1 MTATPTYLVTGAG
14 GGVGGV
20 GRIVV
25 EELAGLRPAPCG
37 RWCTEKTTAQ
47 KRCANTGAEV
57 VVGDLTDPVAVAVAL
72 DGVTRMF
79 FSMSVSASYL
89 EATTVVCSLAADMAD
104 LDVLVNMSQMTVSQ
118 MTPTST
124 SESHHQRLHW
134 LAEHVIDWSP
144 IPAVQ
149 IRPTVFLENPL
160 FTLLAARSIREQSV
174 LALPFGDGRTSPI
187 AAGDVADAVSA
198 VLRDPAQHIGAVYE
212 LTGPTTLDIDGL
224 AAQYSNALGREITGQ
239 RVGFDDWKMGSRPL
253 ASITM
258 CRNTSQRWLDYTART
273 ATTGRPTRCK
283 PLPGIRRGASKISS
297 ALTESSSPSYRRLAR
312 VMLRKNPAV
321 ALRCARERGWGSSAR
336 PARYVRNAIA
346 RRHRPRSPSFAA
358 RSSAISRSPQIPI
371 TEHWT
376 GGRSAPLVERRRAR
390 VGCWRDTSSV
400 GW

>member
-1 MTATPTYLVTGAG
+1 MTAMPTYLVTGAG

-20 GRIVV
+20 GRTVV
-25 EELAGLRPAPCG
+25 EELLASGQTVRAMVHREDDRAEALR
-37 RWCTEKTTAQ
+37 ES
-47 KRCANTGAEV
+47 GAEV

-144 IPAVQ
+144 IPTVQ

-224 AAQYSNALGREITGQ
+224 AAQYSKALGREITGQ
-239 RVGFDDWKMGSRPL
+239 RVGFDDWKNGL
-253 ASITM
+253 AAAGLDHHVQEHITTM
-258 CRNTSQRWLDYTART
+258 ARLHREDRYNRST
-273 ATTGRPTRCK
+273 DQVQ
-283 PLPGIRRGASKISS
+283 
-297 ALTESSSPSYRRLAR
+297 ALTGHP
-312 VMLRKNPAV
+312 
-321 ALRCARERGWGSSAR
+321 
-336 PARYVRNAIA
+336 
-346 RRHRPRSPSFAA
+346 PRSVEDFVRAHGELFA
-358 RSSAISRSPQIPI
+358 
-371 TEHWT
+371 
-376 GGRSAPLVERRRAR
+376 
-390 VGCWRDTSSV
+390 
-400 GW
+400 